1 VPHILHLLKDPGNRT
16 ALDVLAAQARDPA
29 NRLTVVLL
37 QGAAP
42 PAAALPGEVF
52 RLAEGNGSPS
62 SPYAAIDH
70 ARLLELIF
78 VADTV
83 VTW

>member
-1 VPHILHLLKDPGNRT
+1 VPHVLHLLKDPGNRT
-16 ALDVLAAQARDPA
+16 ALDVLAAQARNPD

-37 QGAAP
+37 EGAAQP
-42 PAAALPGEVF
+42 NAALPGDVY
-52 RLAEGNGSPS
+52 RLAEGNGSPPS
-62 SPYAAIDH
+62 QYPVIDH

-78 VADTV
+78 GADTV

>member
-1 VPHILHLLKDPGNRT
+1 VPRLLHLLTEPSNRT

-29 NRLTVVLL
+29 NRLAVVLL
-37 QGAAP
+37 QEATALTAP
-42 PAAALPGEVF
+42 LPGEVY
-52 RLAEGNGSPS
+52 RLIEDGEGGGSPYPS
-62 SPYAAIDH
+62 IDH

-78 VADTV
+78 SADTV